1 MKVLQGNWQNSSI
14 KKELG
19 KYLPEEIPNSPQ
31 RKFASLVVIREFES
45 TAVLTT
51 EGQVLDV
58 ELVRAGHNH
67 PEAISRV
74 LLQKR
79 KQVAPERRT
88 GRALNRERRALN
100 REQDRGEECKYMEQM
115 CGKCPDCLI
124 YGYAATSGEGA
135 QRSRVLTDSGFTIR
149 PYEGMQRSIT
159 LNAIN
164 DTTKGGVWGSAFAEI
179 EHIRPQVFFPTIET
193 VTDVTPAEF
202 LYVLR
207 NILMTT
213 RYGAESNRQGYV
225 KNHVVAILFGEGELL
240 SNLALTQGVYDLL
253 YEQQGE
259 KLHEF
264 PLERSAVE
272 RAVLQ
277 VIEREVEQAYFPIH
291 LYQGEAVQE
300 MLASAREVWRSE
312 EGKEAW
318 LKELE
323 EVQKKY
329 LLEQPK
335 KKKKK

>member
-1 MKVLQGNWQNSSI
+1 MQILQGNWRDSSI

-19 KYLPEEIPNSPQ
+19 KHLLQEIPLSPN

-88 GRALNRERRALN
+88 GRALNRE
-100 REQDRGEECKYMEQM
+100 QGWGEECKYMEQM

-124 YGYAATSGEGA
+124 YGFAATSGEGA
-135 QRSRVLTDSGFTIR
+135 QRSRVLTDSGFAIR

-159 LNAIN
+159 LNAIS
-164 DTTKGGVWGSAFAEI
+164 DTTKGGVSGSAFAER

-240 SNLALTQGVYDLL
+240 SNLALTQGVYDRL

-277 VIEREVEQAYFPIH
+277 VLEQEVAQAYFPIH

-300 MLASAREVWRSE
+300 MLASARQVWRSE

-318 LKELE
+318 LKELKE
-323 EVQKKY
+323 NHQKY
-329 LLEQPK
+329 LKESR
-335 KKKKK
+335 